1 MIEEMGGIIVGDA
14 SHTKQMIKKVLVSL
28 CETQTFRKI
37 SVQQI
42 AHEAG
47 INRQTFYYHFTDKY
61 DLLRWVYYEDS
72 LHYLKTESLSL
83 DNWEEQALLML
94 KAIAENKQF
103 YSSTVSSE
111 QEILQKQFSALIQP
125 SFIKIFEQMDEEKQ
139 LTSKDK
145 LFYARFFSYGCSGV
159 LVNWITQGYTETPL
173 EVAMQFFR
181 LAKDTELYSYRL
193 YALEEEQEI
202 KDE

>member
-1 MIEEMGGIIVGDA
+1 MGEA

-28 CETQTFRKI
+28 CETQPFRKI

-42 AHEAG
+42 AQEAG

-103 YSSTVSSE
+103 YSS
-111 QEILQKQFSALIQP
+111 
-125 SFIKIFEQMDEEKQ
+125 KIGR
-139 LTSKDK
+139 
-145 LFYARFFSYGCSGV
+145 AHV
-159 LVNWITQGYTETPL
+159 
-173 EVAMQFFR
+173 
-181 LAKDTELYSYRL
+181 
-193 YALEEEQEI
+193 
-202 KDE
+202 